1 MIRSSVSGALCFAL
15 ALTFGA
21 SATYVDTASAQAGDR
36 LEEVVV
42 TARKREESLQDIPL
56 SISAFT
62 DAEIEAAGF
71 RDLGDIAQKTSGIF
85 YDPRA
90 TFGSAGRSNSNIRIR
105 GAQVASSFAN
115 RQSASLFVDGVFAL
129 GGINSMP
136 LSDLERVEVIKGPQS
151 AFFGRNTFAGAVNYI
166 TKTPNLDEWEGE
178 ADLTAGQYEQYDVS
192 LLASGPIIRDKL
204 GFQINARSMNR
215 GNMWTATDGGGLG
228 EETSESVSTVLYW
241 EPTDRLSIKLRH
253 MFLHDEDG
261 PPATAILKGSDYDTC
276 TGRVYPGRFDDDGN
290 PYTIDFTNG
299 RVLGGRTFPAG
310 SPVNYICGQP
320 PGIDSPLV
328 NISQETTLRPAI
340 FGETF
345 LVLDTTQ
352 FGLTGPTNP
361 DLLIDLLTKRTLI
374 PGVPFL
380 DHYGLE
386 RYNRRTSLNID
397 YEFENGISVAALLAD
412 NRQDLQIITDFDR
425 QDASAWYGQDPQ
437 FFDDASFEL
446 RFVSNQDR
454 KLRWV
459 GGITWYEQE
468 FITNGGG
475 GLLATG
481 QFIPGISGVFG
492 LPPTSGDEAE
502 VVGVFGA
509 ISYDLTDKLT
519 LDAEVRVMTDER
531 TIATAQGSFT
541 EEYDSTVP
549 RIILS
554 YKPNDQTNI
563 YGQYSQGS
571 LPGIVNGLVAICS
584 PDDFLVPYI
593 SPITGQPS
601 TDSECK
607 QLAAQGAPSSTEV
620 QELDAFEVG
629 IKRTFAD
636 GRASLSAAAYYWEW
650 VGKQSSATVTWV
662 RDADTVEDRDGIPNA
677 FPNTLGVVVSGSS
690 EMYGLDVEGSYV
702 FSDNWSADLAL
713 GWVETEWTDFLDRS
727 IIQLTGTS
735 NQKGNE
741 EPIVPNFAG
750 SLTVTY
756 QNQLSGEWDWYS
768 RLDVNYQGDYFGD
781 PENLLEGPSWTL
793 ANLRVGF
800 EKDDLRLEFFVR
812 NLTDEDTWK
821 QVGQAV
827 DFSPQPANFDFL
839 AFNGAALIPQ
849 DKRTFGV
856 RASIKF

>member
-1 MIRSSVSGALCFAL
+1 MIRTSVSGAFCVAL
-15 ALTFGA
+15 AFSFGA
-21 SATYVDTASAQAGDR
+21 SVSSIDTAVAQGES

-42 TARKREESLQDIPL
+42 TARKREERLQDIPL

-62 DAEIEAAGF
+62 DADIEAAGF
-71 RDLGDIAQKTSGIF
+71 ADLGDIAQKTSGIF

-90 TFGSAGRSNSNIRIR
+90 TFGGAGRSNSNIRIR
-105 GAQVASSFAN
+105 GAQVASSLAN

-151 AFFGRNTFAGAVNYI
+151 AFFGRNTFAGAINYI
-166 TKTPNLDEWEGE
+166 TKTPSLDEFETE
-178 ADLTAGQYEQYDVS
+178 VDLTAGQYEQYDVS
-192 LLASGPIIRDKL
+192 VLTSGPIIEGKL

-228 EETSESVSTVLYW
+228 EEESESVSTVLYW
-241 EPTDRLSIKLRH
+241 EPTDRLSVKLRH

-261 PPATAILKGSDYDTC
+261 PAPTAILKGEDFDTC
-276 TGRVYPGRFDDDGN
+276 TGRVFPGRFDEAGN

-299 RVLGGRTFPAG
+299 RVVGGGTFPAG
-310 SPVNYICGQP
+310 SPVNYICGKP
-320 PGIDSPLV
+320 PGIGHPAV

-340 FGETF
+340 FSQTF
-345 LVLDTTQ
+345 LILDTTQ
-352 FGLTGPTNP
+352 FGLGGPTNP
-361 DLLIDLLTKRTLI
+361 DLLIDLLTRRTLI

-386 RYNRRTSLNID
+386 RFNRRTSLNID
-397 YEFENGISVAALLAD
+397 YEFENGISAAVLLAD
-412 NRQDLQIITDFDR
+412 NRQDLQIVRDFDR

-437 FFDDASFEL
+437 FFDDASFEI
-446 RFVSNQDR
+446 RFVSNQDQ

-459 GGITWYEQE
+459 GGATYYEQE

-475 GLLATG
+475 GLLAVG
-481 QFIPGISGVFG
+481 QFLPGISGVFG

-509 ISYDLTDKLT
+509 VSYDFTDKLT

-531 TIATAQGSFT
+531 TIATNAGVFT

-554 YKPNDQTNI
+554 YRPNEDTNI

-584 PDDFLVPYI
+584 PDEFLTPY
-593 SPITGQPS
+593 PDPLNPAQMITL
-601 TDSECK
+601 SECD
-607 QLAAQGAPSSTEV
+607 QLARQGAPSSTEV

-650 VGKQSSATVTWV
+650 VGKQSNATVTWV
-662 RDADTVEDRDGIPNA
+662 RDADTVADRDRQPNA
-677 FPNTLGVVVSGSS
+677 FPNTLSVVVSGGS
-690 EMYGLDVEGSYV
+690 EMYGLDLEGSYQ
-702 FSDNWSADLAL
+702 FNDNWSADLVL
-713 GWVETEWTDFLDRS
+713 SWVDTEWTDFLDRS
-727 IIQLTGTS
+727 LLQLTGTP

-741 EPIVPNFAG
+741 EPIVPNFSG
-750 SLTVTY
+750 SFTATY
-756 QNQLSGEWDWYS
+756 QDQLTGEWDWFA
-768 RLDVNYQGDYFGD
+768 RLDVNYQGDYYGD
-781 PENLLEGPSWTL
+781 PENLLEGPSWTR
-793 ANLRVGF
+793 ADLRVGF
-800 EKDDLRLEFFVR
+800 EKDDLRLELFVR

-821 QVGQAV
+821 QVGQGV
-827 DFSPQPANFDFL
+827 DFTPQPANFDFL
-839 AFNGAALIPQ
+839 AFQAASLIPQ

-856 RASIKF
+856 RANIKF